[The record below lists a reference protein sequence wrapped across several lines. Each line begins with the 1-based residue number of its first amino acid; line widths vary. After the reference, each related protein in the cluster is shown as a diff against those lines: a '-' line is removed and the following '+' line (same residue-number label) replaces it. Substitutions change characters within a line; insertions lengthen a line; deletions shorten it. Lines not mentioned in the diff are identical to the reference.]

1 MSIIFEVVD
10 TILSEPTQ
18 RPGSRKGRPNHS
30 PEFRRCLAM
39 AACEPGVSI
48 ARLARENGLNANLVF
63 TWRRRYLAE
72 QQAETVQLVP
82 VAIVNEASSVNEPPT
97 PPEPEIVRPAVPAGS
112 IEVRIGRAVVKVDGI
127 VNAEMLRTVLGS
139 LRS

>member
-18 RPGSRKGRPNHS
+18 RPGSRKGRPTHS
-30 PEFRRCLAM
+30 PEFRRRLAM
-39 AACEPGVSI
+39 AACESGVSV
-48 ARLARENGLNANLVF
+48 ARLARENGLNANLVY

-72 QQAETVQLVP
+72 QQAEAVQLVP
-82 VAIVNEASSVNEPPT
+82 VAIVNEVSSVNEPPALS
-97 PPEPEIVRPAVPAGS
+97 ESEVVRPAGS

-127 VNAEMLRTVLGS
+127 VDAEMLRTVLGS

>member
-1 MSIIFEVVD
+1 VVD

-18 RPGSRKGRPNHS
+18 RPGSRKGRPNYS
-30 PEFRRCLAM
+30 PEFRRRLAM

-63 TWRRRYLAE
+63 TWRRRYLEE
-72 QQAETVQLVP
+72 QHSEAVRLVP
-82 VAIVNEASSVNEPPT
+82 VAIVNEVSSVNEPPALS
-97 PPEPEIVRPAVPAGS
+97 ESEVVRPAGS
-112 IEVRIGRAVVKVDGI
+112 IEVRIGRAIVKVDGI
-127 VNAEMLRTVLGS
+127 VDAEMLRTVLGS

>member
-30 PEFRRCLAM
+30 PEFRRRLAM
-39 AACEPGVSI
+39 AACESGVSV
-48 ARLARENGLNANLVF
+48 ARLARENGLNANLVY

-72 QQAETVQLVP
+72 QQAEAVQLVP
-82 VAIVNEASSVNEPPT
+82 VAIVNEVSSVNEPPALS
-97 PPEPEIVRPAVPAGS
+97 ESEVVRPAGS

-127 VNAEMLRTVLGS
+127 VDAEMLRTVLGS

>member
-30 PEFRRCLAM
+30 PEFRRRLAM
-39 AACEPGVSI
+39 AASEPGVSI

-72 QQAETVQLVP
+72 QQTEAVQLVP
-82 VAIVNEASSVNEPPT
+82 VAIVNEMSSVNEPT
-97 PPEPEIVRPAVPAGS
+97 ALPESEVVRPAVPAGS

-127 VNAEMLRTVLGS
+127 VDAEMLRTVLGS

>member
-1 MSIIFEVVD
+1 
-10 TILSEPTQ
+10 
-18 RPGSRKGRPNHS
+18 
-30 PEFRRCLAM
+30 M

-72 QQAETVQLVP
+72 QQAEAVQLVP
-82 VAIVNEASSVNEPPT
+82 VAIVNEASSVNEPPAL
-97 PPEPEIVRPAVPAGS
+97 PEPETVRPAVPTGS

-127 VNAEMLRTVLGS
+127 VDAETLRTVLRS

>member
-1 MSIIFEVVD
+1 MSIIFEVMD
-10 TILSEPTQ
+10 ATLSEPTQ
-18 RPGSRKGRPNHS
+18 RPGSRKGRPNHN
-30 PEFRRCLAM
+30 PEFRRRLAK

-63 TWRRRYLAE
+63 AWRRRYLAE
-72 QQAETVQLVP
+72 QQAEPVQLVP
-82 VAIVNEASSVNEPPT
+82 VAIVNEASSVDEPPA

-127 VNAEMLRTVLGS
+127 VDAEMLRTVLES

>member
-30 PEFRRCLAM
+30 AEFRRRLAM

-48 ARLARENGLNANLVF
+48 SRLARKNGLNANLVF

-72 QQAETVQLVP
+72 QQAEAVQLVP
-82 VAIVNEASSVNEPPT
+82 VAIVNEVSSVNEPSAL
-97 PPEPEIVRPAVPAGS
+97 PESEVVRPAAPAGS
-112 IEVRIGRAVVKVDGI
+112 IEVRIGRALVKVDGI
-127 VNAEMLRTVLGS
+127 VDAEMLRTVLGS

>member
-30 PEFRRCLAM
+30 PEFRRRLAM

-72 QQAETVQLVP
+72 QQAEAVQLVP
-82 VAIVNEASSVNEPPT
+82 VAIVNEVSSVNEPPAL
-97 PPEPEIVRPAVPAGS
+97 PESEVVRPAVPAGS

-127 VNAEMLRTVLGS
+127 VDAEMLRTVLGS

>member
-1 MSIIFEVVD
+1 MVSIIFEVVD

-30 PEFRRCLAM
+30 PEFRRRLAV
-39 AACEPGVSI
+39 AACEPGVSV
-48 ARLARENGLNANLVF
+48 ARLARENGLNANLVY
-63 TWRRRYLAE
+63 TWRLRYLAE
-72 QQAETVQLVP
+72 QQAAAVRLVP
-82 VAIVNEASSVNEPPT
+82 VAIVNEVSSLNESRAPS
-97 PPEPEIVRPAVPAGS
+97 ESEVARQRGS

-127 VNAEMLRTVLGS
+127 VDAEMLRTVLGS

>member
-10 TILSEPTQ
+10 TILSEPTR

-30 PEFRRCLAM
+30 PEFRRRLAM
-39 AACEPGVSI
+39 TACESGVSV
-48 ARLARENGLNANLVF
+48 ARLARENGLNANLVY

-72 QQAETVQLVP
+72 QQAEAVQLVP
-82 VAIVNEASSVNEPPT
+82 VAIVNEVSSVNEPPALA
-97 PPEPEIVRPAVPAGS
+97 ESEVVRPAGS

-127 VNAEMLRTVLGS
+127 VDAEMLRTVLGS

>member
-1 MSIIFEVVD
+1 
-10 TILSEPTQ
+10 
-18 RPGSRKGRPNHS
+18 R
-30 PEFRRCLAM
+30 LAM

-48 ARLARENGLNANLVF
+48 ARLARENGLNANLLF

-72 QQAETVQLVP
+72 QQAEAVQLVP
-82 VAIVNEASSVNEPPT
+82 VAVVNEVPSVNEPPAL
-97 PPEPEIVRPAVPAGS
+97 PESEVVRLAGS

-127 VNAEMLRTVLGS
+127 VDAEMLRTVLGS

>member
-1 MSIIFEVVD
+1 MSIIFEVMD
-10 TILSEPTQ
+10 TILSEPAQ

-30 PEFRRCLAM
+30 PEFRRRLAM

-72 QQAETVQLVP
+72 QQAVAVQLVP
-82 VAIVNEASSVNEPPT
+82 VAIVNEVSSVNEPPAL
-97 PPEPEIVRPAVPAGS
+97 PESEVVRPAVPAGS

-127 VNAEMLRTVLGS
+127 VDAEMLRTVLGS